1 MRKKKENVT
10 ELQTVRTE
18 NEAQVDE
25 TKCDSVSHLQFLQT
39 NSFYS
44 HEQSILT
51 VIIDFTVTQKTTN
64 LPPKK
69 FTSYSIDA
77 HYYWRGYGE
86 RWKAA
91 LYYFPFLRKLLRLAA
106 NQELLLCFRTHL
118 RWHVD
123 GICNWIICN
132 LQHLDLRTSASGD
145 EKMEKRAIIAP
156 AFRSPY

>member
-77 HYYWRGYGE
+77 HYY
-86 RWKAA
+86 
-91 LYYFPFLRKLLRLAA
+91 
-106 NQELLLCFRTHL
+106 
-118 RWHVD
+118 
-123 GICNWIICN
+123 
-132 LQHLDLRTSASGD
+132 
-145 EKMEKRAIIAP
+145 
-156 AFRSPY
+156 